1 MNRIILVGNG
11 FDLAHGLKSSYKDF
25 VLDLILQKI
34 KIAVREGVK
43 NNFKTK
49 STGYYYDDIL
59 LSIFIQN
66 FSNIDEYLSSILKIK
81 AFFTSKVNLEE
92 CLLCVSIKSGDKDIL
107 FSVNNLQYFNIN
119 ENWNGK
125 EFIFNLPKISEKEST
140 LAVVIW

>member
-1 MNRIILVGNG
+1 MDDDYRFERLNDENIT
-11 FDLAHGLKSSYKDF
+11 DLLLLYKDAF
-25 VLDLILQKI
+25 HED
-34 KIAVREGVK
+34 R
-43 NNFKTK
+43 
-49 STGYYYDDIL
+49 
-59 LSIFIQN
+59 
-66 FSNIDEYLSSILKIK
+66 SILKIK

-140 LAVVIW
+140 LAVVIWNRGKNTLNFDDFEIKVIQ

>member
-1 MNRIILVGNG
+1 MLPDTEWG
-11 FDLAHGLKSSYKDF
+11 FNYK
-25 VLDLILQKI
+25 IENLQCLND
-34 KIAVREGVK
+34 AP
-43 NNFKTK
+43 
-49 STGYYYDDIL
+49 
-59 LSIFIQN
+59 
-66 FSNIDEYLSSILKIK
+66 SILKIK

-140 LAVVIW
+140 LAVVIWNRGKNTLNFDDFEIKVFQ